1 MGTDWFLLQCM
12 LKIEDDLHE
21 IFLIWAV
28 QYIGHCDVVSDNA
41 LSFENLESAM
51 DGIADGINAI
61 GDEKFH
67 LLYNPD
73 KQRQFEVLIGLFYK
87 LKTAKP
93 MMICLITK
101 MMKVFDAMC
110 GKKEGRKYLLLEK
123 VSANHENFEFI
134 LQLLSENKTKYEKLR
149 LFVDNYFRK
158 LVEQKHFDEEE
169 QEFEQK
175 ELKKQKKREEVQ
187 RIEEE
192 KINKIK
198 EEKQRIEREQI
209 E

>member
-1 MGTDWFLLQCM
+1 M
-12 LKIEDDLHE
+12 
-21 IFLIWAV
+21 
-28 QYIGHCDVVSDNA
+28 
-41 LSFENLESAM
+41 
-51 DGIADGINAI
+51 GINAI

-73 KQRQFEVLIGLFYK
+73 KQRQFGVLIALFCK
-87 LKTAKP
+87 LKTTKP
-93 MMICLITK
+93 MKICLITK
-101 MMKVFDAMC
+101 IMKVFDAMC
-110 GKKEGRKYLLLEK
+110 GKREGRKYLLMEK
-123 VSANHENFEFI
+123 VSANHDNFEFI
-134 LQLLSENKTKYEKLR
+134 LQLLSENKTKYEELR

-158 LVEQKHFDEEE
+158 LVEQMHFDEEE
-169 QEFEQK
+169 REFGQK

-209 E
+209 EK